1 MNIEAIDERDF
12 VHGLRENDPQAFK
25 VLYEKYAPKLH
36 AFSSRFNFTH
46 EEAEEI
52 VQETFIRIW
61 QNRQSID
68 PDKSFNTFLIT
79 IAKHLIYN
87 QIRHNT
93 YRVKYLNEQKSGI
106 EKIASNAATEREL
119 QKLIQKGMGHLP
131 DKCRKIFS
139 KSRIDGLSNGEI
151 ANELNI
157 SRSTVEN
164 QLNKALKKMRLYL
177 QHNGFKSF
185 NLIIIFGSTLNKFFL

>member
-1 MNIEAIDERDF
+1 MNTDAFDERDF
-12 VHGLRENDPQAFK
+12 VQGLRDNNPQAFK

-36 AFSSRFNFTH
+36 AFSNRFNFTH

-87 QIRHNT
+87 QIRHNS
-93 YRVKYLNEQKSGI
+93 YKVKYANEKKSGI
-106 EKIASNAATEREL
+106 EKITANAVTEREL
-119 QKLIQKGMGHLP
+119 QKLIHKGMGHLP
-131 DKCRKIFS
+131 DRCRKIFS

-151 ANELNI
+151 ANEMNI
-157 SRSTVEN
+157 SKSTVEN

-185 NLIIIFGSTLNKFFL
+185 SIITMFGGTLNKFFL